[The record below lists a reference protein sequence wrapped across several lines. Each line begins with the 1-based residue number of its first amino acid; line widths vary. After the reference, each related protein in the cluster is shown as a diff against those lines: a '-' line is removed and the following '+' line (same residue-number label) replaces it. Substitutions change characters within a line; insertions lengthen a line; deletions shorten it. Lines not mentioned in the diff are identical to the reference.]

1 MRMRQQRQQRGEQQK
16 TRQALV
22 NYFHK
27 PQIAADC
34 TPMPLQRCCQPRWP
48 LLCTFIIMLR
58 SLALLFIIASCN
70 GINMP
75 GSDAPVNPEAKTY
88 SYACLDSS
96 VANDPTGR
104 KVEKVTGIIRDLAVS
119 KRSITDDVQSE
130 WGAAFHKDLVE
141 TGESKLIDDPA
152 ISAKLNKVLQDLL
165 AARSKPSQIRYY
177 IYTLDDTALNAFT
190 FGGRIYITKKMWDR
204 CKSDDGLLYAIVGHE
219 IGHSEAGHIKTSIQ
233 EMELAERYFGEGGS
247 TYLQLK
253 SILTASFNQKNELEA
268 DYYGINLTNKLGF
281 DLCTVV
287 DFWRELASKENPYNR
302 VEDFLR
308 THPFSQARAQC
319 LKDHIRVNFGR
330 DCEEKVR

>member
-1 MRMRQQRQQRGEQQK
+1 MLR
-16 TRQALV
+16 L
-22 NYFHK
+22 F
-27 PQIAADC
+27 
-34 TPMPLQRCCQPRWP
+34 P
-48 LLCTFIIMLR
+48 LLPLA
-58 SLALLFIIASCN
+58 ALLSCN
-70 GINMP
+70 GVSLP
-75 GSDAPVNPEAKTY
+75 GDDTSSKEASTY

-96 VANDPTGR
+96 VANNSTGR
-104 KVEKVTGIIRDLAVS
+104 KVEKVTSVIRDLAVS

-141 TGESKLIDDPA
+141 SGESKLIEEPEM
-152 ISAKLNKVLQDLL
+152 SAKLNKVLQELL
-165 AARSKPSQIRYY
+165 AARTKPSSIKYF

-190 FGGRIYITKKMWDR
+190 FGGRIYITKRMWER
-204 CKSDDGLLYAIVGHE
+204 CKGDDGLLYAIVGHE

-287 DFWRELASKENPYNR
+287 DFWRELANKENPYNR

-308 THPFSQARAQC
+308 THPFSQSRAQC
-319 LKDHIRVNFGR
+319 LASHILVNFGK
-330 DCEEKVR
+330 DCGTPVEGETHETKGQ